1 MAPNRD
7 VTRIRPKRRCARPR
21 GTNCCGMPFGRL
33 CAALPG
39 PWWVE
44 RGCRHRVVGGD
55 GPHALQWRTDVVRH
69 GRPADRAEGA
79 PEHWIR
85 PAIHVLP
92 SSHPGKVL
100 GADRRRPSLGPC
112 GRFVSTIGTPVPGVG
127 RPETE
132 SANTLV
138 RRHGTVHPAGSPP
151 RHARHAT
158 TKPATAEEPDA
169 RFGGRGRA
177 PSRPLSCGQ
186 TYGEGH
192 QTSGYTRQRGGWSD
206 QSRWFRTA
214 PCMRA
219 VSSRTGSTVAN
230 SQPAVS
236 RALSARIP
244 SSGKPRSTGL
254 STAGGHATVRPGRPD
269 TSAGRP

>member
-1 MAPNRD
+1 MVHMRCNGGPMWSVTAGPRIAPKVRPS
-7 VTRIRPKRRCARPR
+7 TGYARPSTSCLRRIREKSWRGPSPAKRGSLRALCQHDRHAR
-21 GTNCCGMPFGRL
+21 
-33 CAALPG
+33 A
-39 PWWVE
+39 W
-44 RGCRHRVVGGD
+44 
-55 GPHALQWRTDVVRH
+55 
-69 GRPADRAEGA
+69 
-79 PEHWIR
+79 
-85 PAIHVLP
+85 
-92 SSHPGKVL
+92 
-100 GADRRRPSLGPC
+100 
-112 GRFVSTIGTPVPGVG
+112 VG
-127 RPETE
+127 RGPETE

-138 RRHGTVHPAGSPP
+138 RRHGTVHPPGSPP

-158 TKPATAEEPDA
+158 TKPATAGEPDA

-177 PSRPLSCGQ
+177 PLRPLSCGQ
-186 TYGEGH
+186 THGEGH

-219 VSSRTGSTVAN
+219 VSSRTGSSVAN
-230 SQPAVS
+230 SQSAVS

-254 STAGGHATVRPGRPD
+254 STAGGHATARPGRPD